1 VTDNMPRLRALD
13 AARGWALIFM
23 ILIHGFS
30 LFLDPAS
37 PARDYA
43 VLSVIFFLTKV
54 TAPLFIWMFGM
65 TMAYVYRDQ
74 LADPAKFERL
84 KHRLLVRAGWVFLSR
99 EFLVLVVD
107 LDEGRSA
114 YFILKRLL
122 FLQTGDWIEVLN
134 FYTILLLLG
143 PWVLRAWR
151 RAPLLAR
158 LGAMAVMYGLG
169 WALSHVPVPEFAVG
183 IKNILVGYPVG
194 AIVGEPPDTFP
205 LFQLSV
211 FFFAGLLAGEYLV
224 AVMRVR
230 AFTRLLAG
238 GLALALLAFGM
249 SLLMAGTSISHY
261 VTAIA
266 YDRYKYPPN
275 LAYIFYGL
283 ALTLAVNVFCIWLQ
297 VVRGID
303 NGVLRMVE
311 LLGRNSLFTFNV
323 HYFLMFTVCGM
334 ELGQLKH
341 YSLLGSSLPVALILL
356 VCLVG
361 ARLWEGVRRG

>member
-1 VTDNMPRLRALD
+1 MNEKLPRLRVLD
-13 AARGWALIFM
+13 AVRGWALIFM

-30 LFLDPAS
+30 LFLDPAA

-43 VLSVIFFLTKV
+43 VLSAIFFLTKV

-65 TMAYVYRDQ
+65 TMAYVYWDQ

-84 KHRLLVRAGWVFLSR
+84 KHHLLVRAGWVFLSR

-114 YFILKRLL
+114 RFILERLL
-122 FLQTGDWIEVLN
+122 FFQTGDWIEVLN
-134 FYTILLLLG
+134 FYTILLLVA
-143 PWVLRAWR
+143 PWLLCAWR
-151 RAPLLAR
+151 RASLFAR
-158 LGAMAVMYGLG
+158 VGAMVVMYGLG
-169 WALSHVPVPEFAVG
+169 WALSHVPVPDFAVG
-183 IKNILVGYPVG
+183 IKNILVGYPIG
-194 AIVGEPPDTFP
+194 AVVGEPPDTFP

-211 FFFAGLLAGEYLV
+211 FFFAGLLAGEHLV
-224 AVMRVR
+224 AAMRVR
-230 AFTRLLAG
+230 AFTRLLTG
-238 GLALALLAFGM
+238 GLALALLAFGL
-249 SLLMAGTSISHY
+249 SLLLAGTSITRY

-283 ALTLAVNVFCIWLQ
+283 ALTLAVNVVCIWLQ

-303 NGVLRMVE
+303 NVLLRMVE
-311 LLGRNSLFTFNV
+311 LLGRNSLSTFNI
-323 HYFLMFTVCGM
+323 HYFLLFTVCGM
-334 ELGQLKH
+334 GLGQLKH
-341 YSLLGSSLPVALILL
+341 YTLLGSLFPIALVML

-361 ARLWEGVRRG
+361 ARIRESARRS